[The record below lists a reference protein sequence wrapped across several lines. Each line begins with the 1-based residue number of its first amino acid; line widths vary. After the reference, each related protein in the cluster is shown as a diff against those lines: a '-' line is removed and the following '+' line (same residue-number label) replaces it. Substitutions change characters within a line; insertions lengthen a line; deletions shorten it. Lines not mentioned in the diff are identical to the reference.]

1 MDLSVKEKMNDPINF
16 NGTWVMKSSENQ
28 DEIMKRMGYKWPVR
42 KIANA
47 MSMSL
52 VMENRTDGM
61 FVSFQTILKNS
72 DQTLSFEKS
81 IQIFGLT
88 SSEKITIKP
97 IKIENGILYQTNVMD
112 FPGMETFEVYNE
124 YKITGNEMTL
134 TQTIGDI
141 VGKRILDANKLI
153 SPPK

>member
-1 MDLSVKEKMNDPINF
+1 M
-16 NGTWVMKSSENQ
+16 SS
-28 DEIMKRMGYKWPVR
+28 K
-42 KIANA
+42 
-47 MSMSL
+47 
-52 VMENRTDGM
+52 
-61 FVSFQTILKNS
+61 
-72 DQTLSFEKS
+72 
-81 IQIFGLT
+81 

-141 VGKRILDANKLI
+141 VGKRIFGRK
-153 SPPK
+153 

>member
-1 MDLSVKEKMNDPINF
+1 MKM
-16 NGTWVMKSSENQ
+16 SS
-28 DEIMKRMGYKWPVR
+28 K
-42 KIANA
+42 
-47 MSMSL
+47 
-52 VMENRTDGM
+52 
-61 FVSFQTILKNS
+61 
-72 DQTLSFEKS
+72 
-81 IQIFGLT
+81 

-141 VGKRILDANKLI
+141 VGKRIFGRK
-153 SPPK
+153 